1 MFRFR
6 QKCLPLKEMLLE
18 LGRVFVRTQE
28 IITWARLESRCPL
41 VASERDFV
49 EGHLAVT
56 TNSQIGKPGQDVLYV
71 EPGRKLVLDI
81 HGSYLRCHESPPTT
95 GCWQVTRAWL
105 DLAWQTLRDECPLFT
120 ESKKLRSP
128 TLRQLPGRPDVAI
141 KLSLALE
148 KLTFLCEV

>member
-49 EGHLAVT
+49 ECHLAVT
-56 TNSQIGKPGQDVLYV
+56 TNSQIG
-71 EPGRKLVLDI
+71 EPGKDMLSQE
-81 HGSYLRCHESPPTT
+81 GS
-95 GCWQVTRAWL
+95 
-105 DLAWQTLRDECPLFT
+105 
-120 ESKKLRSP
+120 
-128 TLRQLPGRPDVAI
+128 
-141 KLSLALE
+141 
-148 KLTFLCEV
+148 